1 MCVSDD
7 DLGIQEQIKTILKNT
22 YTLNMLENGVF
33 CLLGIAEAEA
43 VGDIGRRET
52 EVVAD

>member
-7 DLGIQEQIKTILKNT
+7 DPSIEEQKKQLKEILT
-22 YTLNMLENGVF
+22 GSTCFRMGSSIF
-33 CLLGIAEAEA
+33 LGIAEAEA
-43 VGDIGRRET
+43 VVDIGRRET